1 MIDSAALAAH
11 FRFIKH
17 IVMHQRGHVNH
28 FTGGSNDHVSLTH
41 VAERLP
47 GQEHHGW
54 AQHLAAV
61 PLHVPTQRVH
71 RRKVARQLSL
81 KGLAHFCQER
91 RK

>member
-71 RRKVARQLSL
+71 RRKVARQLPL
-81 KGLAHFCQER
+81 EGLAHFRQER